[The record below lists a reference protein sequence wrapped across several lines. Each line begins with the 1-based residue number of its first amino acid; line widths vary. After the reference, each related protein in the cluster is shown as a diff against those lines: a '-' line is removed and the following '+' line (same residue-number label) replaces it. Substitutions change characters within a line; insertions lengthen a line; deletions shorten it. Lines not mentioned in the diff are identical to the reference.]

1 MEALWQVL
9 LHATADHDEPLSCE
23 ECFVLMDYLADLL
36 ASGHPADL
44 VLATGEKY
52 LQRCPECRQ
61 EHRRAMAELL
71 LTPEEGRQREAKRSP
86 PRQSPK
92 QHSP

>member
-9 LHATADHDEPLSCE
+9 LHATADHDDPLSCE

-36 ASGHPADL
+36 STGHPADL
-44 VLATGEKY
+44 VLAMGEKY

-61 EHRRAMAELL
+61 EHRRAIAEFLL
-71 LTPEEGRQREAKRSP
+71 APDEDQQRATKRPPNTTRITP
-86 PRQSPK
+86 
-92 QHSP
+92 

>member
-36 ASGHPADL
+36 STGHPADL
-44 VLATGEKY
+44 VLAMGEKY
-52 LQRCPECRQ
+52 LKRCPECRQ
-61 EHRRAMAELL
+61 EHRRAMSEFLL
-71 LTPEEGRQREAKRSP
+71 IRDDEADPAPPEPSP
-86 PRQSPK
+86 Q
-92 QHSP
+92 